1 MRRSW
6 ILIATAAATLLV
18 VGYPLNGNLR
28 YETGVHRVSGCS
40 AADTFSHR
48 PMLFRLISAGQ
59 AWLPT
64 QASGLF
70 GEPGSF
76 ERAWAFEAGY
86 RLLGFIA
93 CAVAAALLARG
104 LRRWLGS
111 ASWAYGLAAYAALV
125 FTAPATGEPDW
136 WAAVLAVA
144 AVGAAGL
151 FERPWAGGAASGVL
165 LAGVALVKLSTLP
178 VGLAALVIVVALDR
192 RRGVLAG
199 ASAFVAG
206 SVAIVLIAVLVPH
219 ELAWL
224 LDIRALQPPLWT
236 ADTPAELFGYL
247 ANLAARWPTIVLLP
261 AFFVGAPLREA
272 VPAAA
277 AIALAAA
284 GFVAQGQYFGYHA
297 IPLVVLSAALAVTT
311 LRRSHGLLRWPLLA
325 WIGWTAALFVLPAEW
340 RLAHQGVLF
349 RVAGGG
355 ALLLA
360 LGQAV
365 AIGRRPRLTRAA
377 TTRWAALLALLAML
391 ATQSPWSAESL
402 SLGTAS
408 KTSAANLAALRSD
421 LADAARIHAVIG
433 DEPVAYLTFGATT
446 YLLGNPTRCRYP
458 SPLFLQRP
466 RAAEKV
472 SAATRGENLGCLT
485 QPDARWLVWDRDW
498 LHRKGAPADLLAVID
513 ATWNCADAVV
523 VDGLTL
529 CPRRE
534 GPR

>member
-1 MRRSW
+1 MRRPW
-6 ILIATAAATLLV
+6 ILIAAAVATLLV

-28 YETGVHRVSGCS
+28 YETGVHRVSGFS

-48 PMLFRLISAGQ
+48 PMLFRLVSAGQ

-64 QASGLF
+64 QASALF

-76 ERAWAFEAGY
+76 QRAWAFEAGY

-93 CAVAAALLARG
+93 CAAAGVLLARG

-111 ASWAYGLAAYAALV
+111 AAWAYGLAGYAALV

-151 FERPWAGGAASGVL
+151 SARAWVGGAASGVL
-165 LAGVALVKLSTLP
+165 LAGVALMKLSTLP
-178 VGLAALVIVVALDR
+178 IALAALAIIVALDR
-192 RRGVLAG
+192 RRGGIAG
-199 ASAFVAG
+199 ASAFLAGCATIGLIVAL
-206 SVAIVLIAVLVPH
+206 APH
-219 ELAWL
+219 EIAWL

-247 ANLAARWPTIVLLP
+247 ANLAARWPTIALLP

-272 VPAAA
+272 VPGAVAM
-277 AIALAAA
+277 ALAAA

-297 IPLVVLSAALAVTT
+297 VPLVVLSAALAVAT

-325 WIGWTAALFVLPAEW
+325 WIGWTAVLFVLPAPW
-340 RLAHQGVLF
+340 RLAHEGVLF
-349 RVAGGG
+349 RVTGG
-355 ALLLA
+355 AVLLFALA
-360 LGQAV
+360 QAV
-365 AIGRRPRLTRAA
+365 AIGRRLRLTRAA
-377 TTRWAALLALLAML
+377 STRWAAVLALLAML
-391 ATQSPWSAESL
+391 ATQTPWSAESL

-446 YLLGNPTRCRYP
+446 YLVGNPTHCRYP
-458 SPLFLQRP
+458 SALFLQRP
-466 RAAEKV
+466 HAAEKV
-472 SAATRGENLGCLT
+472 SAATRDENLGCLVE
-485 QPDARWLVWDRDW
+485 PSARWLVWDRDW

-513 ATWNCADAVV
+513 TTWACEAAIVI
-523 VDGLTL
+523 DGLTL